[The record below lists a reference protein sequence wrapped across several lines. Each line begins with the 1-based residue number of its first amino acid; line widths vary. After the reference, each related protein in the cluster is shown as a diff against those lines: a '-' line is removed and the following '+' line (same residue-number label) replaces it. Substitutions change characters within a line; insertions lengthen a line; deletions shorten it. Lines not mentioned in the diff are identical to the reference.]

1 MMQAR
6 HDDHMEAHEFSK
18 RLGAIS
24 PAQFQAALDH
34 FGLGRLVSAEPITL
48 GNFGQNCFLHST
60 AGAFVLRGTPHYP
73 WQFLEEQL
81 FAQLLHEH
89 TSVPVPWPYYVD
101 ESAAIF
107 GWSYAI
113 MPRLPG
119 RPLADK
125 AFRGSLGGA
134 AQREIARALGHT
146 LADLQAL
153 EWPLPGAYDPT
164 TRTIRQSGA
173 VNPVAVNPADAAP
186 GVDAPAYAR
195 QLLAQAQAV
204 APEQTT
210 AADAAWAESVIAGAL
225 NALREPFRPCCV
237 MRDYQEN
244 NVNVTRAA
252 DGTWQVSGVFDLMG
266 LFFGDGEAALSRQA
280 AIYAERDASLASEY
294 VWSYLRQ
301 RPPRAGFARR
311 FPLYM
316 LAERLEVWEWAYRTD
331 RVWWDR
337 SLSLQAWAR
346 PATEALDRLVPW
358 VSVE

>member
-6 HDDHMEAHEFSK
+6 HDDHLEAHEFSK

-34 FGLGRLVSAEPITL
+34 FGLGHLVSAETITL

-60 AGAFVLRGTPHYP
+60 AGAFVLRGAPHYP

-81 FAQLLHEH
+81 FARLLHEH
-89 TSVPVPWPYYVD
+89 TSVPVPWPYHVD

-119 RPLADK
+119 RPLADQ
-125 AFRGSLGGA
+125 AFRGSLDAA
-134 AQREIARALGHT
+134 AQRDIAGALGHT
-146 LADLQAL
+146 LADFQVL
-153 EWPLPGAYDPT
+153 EWPLPGAYDPI
-164 TRTIRQSGA
+164 TRTIRQSA
-173 VNPVAVNPADAAP
+173 AFNPVAVNPAAAAP
-186 GVDAPAYAR
+186 GVDAPEYAR
-195 QLLAQAQAV
+195 QLLAQARAV
-204 APEQTT
+204 APAQTT
-210 AADAAWAESVIAGAL
+210 AADAEWAESVIAGAL
-225 NALREPFRPCCV
+225 DALREPFRPCCV

-244 NVNVTRAA
+244 NVNVARAA

-266 LFFGDGEAALSRQA
+266 LFFGDGEVALARQA

-294 VWSYLRQ
+294 VWSYLR
-301 RPPRAGFARR
+301 RPPRPGFTQR

-331 RVWWDR
+331 RVWWDG

-346 PATEALDRLVPW
+346 PATEVLSGLF
-358 VSVE
+358 